1 MSPEGGRAASFLPWL
16 LKENKKSLSAMTLG
30 WAGYTVLSTAI
41 NWDGLKLKPEWAWI
55 KANLGWLNILVPLLQ
70 AIVIGIVLVAM
81 TSRSRAAARRAEGE
95 AAKDVQDFL
104 FWWQA
109 AWYLWFFLYVA
120 LTFQQLFEFLEI
132 LGRTDAPVRKTAR
145 WVAGWVAGS
154 MTLVHVGVFYR
165 CFSILER
172 PRHPRNRPPFYLG
185 VALPIVLVAVTF
197 MIDLLI
203 RIDSSLTPPFFFSDP
218 MLLDKPVLLASG
230 LTIILLFSRFDGE
243 PFFAPFWVLLV
254 LYLYGMIQP
263 LIALAGRGSV
273 LFVLGITVALAMKLL
288 AYYLVAWAEDSRRLH
303 RYYRA
308 S

>member
-1 MSPEGGRAASFLPWL
+1 MPWL
-16 LKENKKSLSAMTLG
+16 LKENKKSLSAVTIG
-30 WAGYTVLSTAI
+30 WAVYSVLSTAI
-41 NWDGLKLKPEWAWI
+41 NWDALKVKPELEWI

-70 AIVIGIVLVAM
+70 AIVIGIVLVAV
-81 TSRSRAAARRAEGE
+81 TSRSRHADRRAEGE

-109 AWYLWFFLYVA
+109 AWYLWFFLYLA

-132 LGRTDAPVRKTAR
+132 LGRADAPARKTAQ

-154 MTLVHVGVFYR
+154 MTLIHVGVFYR

-172 PRHPRNRPPFYLG
+172 PRYPGDRQPFYLS
-185 VALPIVLVAVTF
+185 VALPIVMVAVTF

-203 RIDSSLTPPFFFSDP
+203 RIDSSLVPPFFFSDP
-218 MLLDKPVLLASG
+218 MLLDKPVLVAFG

-243 PFFAPFWVLLV
+243 PFLAPFWVLLV
-254 LYLYGMIQP
+254 LYLYGMMQP

-288 AYYLVAWAEDSRRLH
+288 AYYLVAWAEDSRRLY
-303 RYYRA
+303 RYFRP